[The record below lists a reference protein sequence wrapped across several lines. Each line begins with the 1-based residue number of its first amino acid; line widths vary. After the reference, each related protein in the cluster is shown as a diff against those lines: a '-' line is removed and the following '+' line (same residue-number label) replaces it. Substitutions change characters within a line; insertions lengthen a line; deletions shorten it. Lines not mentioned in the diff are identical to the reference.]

1 MNENLKH
8 ILRLDIKHP
17 IDYWH
22 KYWNYAVGELEKADS
37 LKILLRTPRIVLTD
51 LLEEVSND
59 GIWIKENIELFQKEL
74 SNWKKDDKAFNI
86 VFGKDLSQLLRNL
99 KFKDKK
105 PLLKQ
110 QCMVMLQKMD
120 KGQYFD
126 NLVTQIET
134 IVEADSQIT
143 YELKDEINK
152 LTISMITELLSKG
165 YPVEDLKGMSDGVP
179 EVIFAEGHIVMGAPT
194 VCCDLKRDDYTNEE
208 SYYSALT
215 DKIKGRSPKEVV
227 EGLKEY
233 YYHKPFERIV
243 LFRIE
248 GLKGKVDIQIGDIN
262 FYCPCRKKYLK
273 EEHPLNNIENCTKEL
288 VNAAVP
294 VKCISLNGTV
304 EVAKE
309 KLEHA
314 LQLITLLELPNYP
327 ITISDRGT
335 TTIKANGEVSG
346 RVYMELDND
355 ENERAAMKER
365 SRYIESEDMSKL
377 TRVEEV
383 VKKLSL
389 LENKPNQTS
398 RILLSSMHWLDK
410 CEHTEIPENRFLFAW
425 IALENLIDLKADTLT
440 CLIEKEKPSTREVV
454 QIITSNIMCIQ
465 EYYSRRTSVFENLY
479 YSIHTYDNYY
489 EIPDKLANE
498 SELNKK
504 PGERYNLNTF
514 TEHLAELEDNVN
526 DEIMRSEIHEV
537 ATYYKDVPMGVKDR
551 TKFYENLT
559 TILYRIRNMEVHHA
573 SHSNLIRYYVPFMV
587 WISKEI
593 FYVVLDEYSHTGD
606 TIDNIFIRF
615 KMEYDKL
622 LIKNS

>member
-208 SYYSALT
+208 SYYLALT

-233 YYHKPFERIV
+233 YYHKPGV
-243 LFRIE
+243 
-248 GLKGKVDIQIGDIN
+248 GHD
-262 FYCPCRKKYLK
+262 
-273 EEHPLNNIENCTKEL
+273 
-288 VNAAVP
+288 
-294 VKCISLNGTV
+294 
-304 EVAKE
+304 
-309 KLEHA
+309 
-314 LQLITLLELPNYP
+314 TLLLEDTFSHLLQFRFLPLLFLILGLLP
-327 ITISDRGT
+327 QI
-335 TTIKANGEVSG
+335 
-346 RVYMELDND
+346 D
-355 ENERAAMKER
+355 EH
-365 SRYIESEDMSKL
+365 
-377 TRVEEV
+377 
-383 VKKLSL
+383 
-389 LENKPNQTS
+389 
-398 RILLSSMHWLDK
+398 ILLLV
-410 CEHTEIPENRFLFAW
+410 
-425 IALENLIDLKADTLT
+425 
-440 CLIEKEKPSTREVV
+440 PSEFH
-454 QIITSNIMCIQ
+454 QGNIK
-465 EYYSRRTSVFENLY
+465 RTSVADLHRLY
-479 YSIHTYDNYY
+479 H
-489 EIPDKLANE
+489 
-498 SELNKK
+498 
-504 PGERYNLNTF
+504 R
-514 TEHLAELEDNVN
+514 
-526 DEIMRSEIHEV
+526 EV
-537 ATYYKDVPMGVKDR
+537 A
-551 TKFYENLT
+551 
-559 TILYRIRNMEVHHA
+559 
-573 SHSNLIRYYVPFMV
+573 NLIF
-587 WISKEI
+587 
-593 FYVVLDEYSHTGD
+593 FYRQD
-606 TIDNIFIRF
+606 TR
-615 KMEYDKL
+615 
-622 LIKNS
+622 